1 MRHRIA
7 SPTRSSPRSRA
18 RSSRRTPRVP
28 GFLPTLLAVSLLG
41 PVLLTASSPTP
52 AAAQAPA
59 ELDDWKRQL
68 AESIDARADFTADM
82 VDQIFSFA
90 ELGFQEFET
99 SRYLVDLLRDNG
111 FTVEEG
117 VAGIPTAWVA
127 TWGEGEPKISV
138 GTDLDN
144 IPKASQMPGVA
155 CHLPMVEGAPGHGEG
170 HNAGMAVQIT
180 AALAVKEL
188 MEREGLPGTIQ
199 IWPGVAEELVAT
211 KAYYVREGVF
221 DDVDI
226 VLYAHVGSN
235 LSTSWGITPGTG
247 LVSAM
252 FTFEGSAAHAGGAP
266 WRGRSAADAANLMEV
281 GWNFRREHLRPPHR
295 SHSIIYDGGDQPNV
309 VPSEASVWF
318 YFREKNYPQIRDLFA
333 IGDSV
338 ARGAAMMSGTTLKEV
353 RIIGSA
359 WPGHFNRVVA
369 ETMHENIQDVGLPRW
384 SEADQRFARAVQA
397 EVGSRETGL
406 AQELSPLR
414 GGLSEE
420 ERTAGYADDIGD
432 ISWNVPTAVLSFP
445 SNVPGLPGHHWAN
458 AIAMA
463 TPVAHKGATQGAKA
477 QAMTLLDFMVR
488 PDLVEAAWDYFEN
501 VQTAELEYEP
511 FIRPSDEPAIE
522 MNARIMEDFRE
533 DLEPWYFDSE
543 RYDSYLEQLGIT
555 YPTLRQPDGQC
566 RAGPISE

>member
-1 MRHRIA
+1 M
-7 SPTRSSPRSRA
+7 PMPDPRSSPRLRPP
-18 RSSRRTPRVP
+18 RRLTCAS
-28 GFLPTLLAVSLLG
+28 LLAAGIFLL
-41 PVLLTASSPTP
+41 VASP
-52 AAAQAPA
+52 ATAQAPA
-59 ELDDWKRQL
+59 ELDEWKRQL
-68 AESIDARADFTADM
+68 AESIESRRGLTADM
-82 VDQIFSFA
+82 VDQIFSYA

-99 SRYLVDLLRDNG
+99 SRYLVDLLRANG

-127 TWGEGEPKISV
+127 TWGEGEPKISL
-138 GTDLDN
+138 GTDIDN

-170 HNAGMAVQIT
+170 HNSGMAVQVT

-235 LSTSWGITPGTG
+235 LSTSWGMTPGTG

-252 FTFEGSAAHAGGAP
+252 FTFEGFAAHAGGAP

-281 GWNFRREHLRPPHR
+281 GWNFRREHLRTQHR
-295 SHSIIYDGGDQPNV
+295 SHSVIYDGGDQPNV

-338 ARGAAMMSGTTLKEV
+338 ARGAAMMTGTTLKEV

-369 ETMHENIQDVGLPRW
+369 EAMYGNIERVGLPEW
-384 SEADQRFARAVQA
+384 TDDDQRFARAVQR
-397 EVGSRETGL
+397 EVSGPESGL
-406 AQELSPLR
+406 ATRLSPLR

-445 SNVPGLPGHHWAN
+445 SNVPGLPGHNWAN

-463 TPVAHKGATQGAKA
+463 TPIAHKGATAGAKA

-488 PDLVEAAWDYFEN
+488 PDLVEDAWRYFEE
-501 VQTAELEYEP
+501 VQTAELEYEA
-511 FIRPSDEPAIE
+511 FIQPTDEPAVE
-522 MNARIMEDFRE
+522 MNEEIMEEFRE
-533 DLEPWYFDSE
+533 EMRPYYFDSD
-543 RYDSYLEQLGIT
+543 RYDSYLEQLGVT

-566 RAGPISE
+566 RVGPISQDDGAGR

>member
-1 MRHRIA
+1 MRHLTF
-7 SPTRSSPRSRA
+7 ST
-18 RSSRRTPRVP
+18 
-28 GFLPTLLAVSLLG
+28 FLLA
-41 PVLLTASSPTP
+41 TALAAAIPT
-52 AAAQAPA
+52 AAQAPA

-82 VDQIFSFA
+82 VDQVFSFA

-281 GWNFRREHLRPPHR
+281 GWNFRREHLRTQHR
-295 SHSIIYDGGDQPNV
+295 SHSVIYDGGDQPNV

-333 IGDSV
+333 QGDSV
-338 ARGAAMMSGTTLKEV
+338 ARGAAMMSGTTLREV

-369 ETMHENIQDVGLPRW
+369 EAMHENIQEVGLPRW

-406 AQELSPLR
+406 AEELSPLR

-488 PDLVEAAWDYFEN
+488 PDLVDAAWDYFEN
-501 VQTAELEYEP
+501 VQTAEMEYEP
-511 FIRPSDEPAIE
+511 FIRPSDEPATE
-522 MNARIMEDFRE
+522 MNAEIMEEFRE
-533 DLEPWYFDSE
+533 ELEPWYFDSE

>member
-1 MRHRIA
+1 MTSRHPFA
-7 SPTRSSPRSRA
+7 TSPTQPALHALAA
-18 RSSRRTPRVP
+18 RWPVVGLVFAAVLTLAP
-28 GFLPTLLAVSLLG
+28 PTE
-41 PVLLTASSPTP
+41 
-52 AAAQAPA
+52 AQAPP
-59 ELDDWKRQL
+59 ELDEWKRQL
-68 AESIDARADFTADM
+68 VESIDARRELTADM
-82 VDQIFSFA
+82 VDQIFSYA

-99 SRYLVDLLRDNG
+99 SRYLVDMLRANG
-111 FTVEEG
+111 FQVEEG

-127 TWGEGEPKISV
+127 TWGDGEPKVSL
-138 GTDLDN
+138 GTDIDN

-155 CHLPMVEGAPGHGEG
+155 CRLPMVEGAPGHGEG

-180 AALAVKEL
+180 AALALKDL
-188 MEREGLPGTIQ
+188 MEREDLPGTIQ

-235 LSTSWGITPGTG
+235 LSTGWGITPGTG

-281 GWNFRREHLRPPHR
+281 GWNFRREHLRTQHR
-295 SHSIIYDGGDQPNV
+295 SHSVIYDGGDQPNV

-338 ARGAAMMSGTTLKEV
+338 ARGAAMMTGTTLKEV

-359 WPGHFNRVVA
+359 WPGHFNRVIA
-369 ETMHENIQDVGLPRW
+369 ETMYENIESVGLPEW
-384 SEADQRFARAVQA
+384 TADDQRFARAVQR
-397 EVGSRETGL
+397 EVAGPETGL
-406 AQELSPLR
+406 PTLLAPLR
-414 GGLSEE
+414 GGLTEE
-420 ERTAGYADDIGD
+420 QRTAGYADDIGD

-445 SNVPGLPGHHWAN
+445 SNIPGLPGHNWAN

-463 TPVAHKGATQGAKA
+463 TPIAHRGATAGAKA
-477 QAMTLLDFMVR
+477 QAMTALDFLVR
-488 PDLVEAAWDYFEN
+488 PDLVEAAWEYFEK
-501 VQTAELEYEP
+501 VQTADLEYEA
-511 FIRPSDEPAIE
+511 FIRPTDEPAIE
-522 MNARIMEDFRE
+522 MNADLMEDFRE
-533 DLEPWYFDSE
+533 EMRPYYFDSD
-543 RYDSYLEQLGIT
+543 RYGSYLEQLGVT

-566 RAGPISE
+566 RVGPISEEDGAGR